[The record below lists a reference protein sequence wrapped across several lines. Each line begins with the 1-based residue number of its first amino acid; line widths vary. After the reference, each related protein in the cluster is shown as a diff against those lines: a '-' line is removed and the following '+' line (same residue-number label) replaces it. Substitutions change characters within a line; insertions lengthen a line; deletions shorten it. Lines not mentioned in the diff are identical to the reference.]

1 MHVAK
6 MGKEPVIL
14 CFMVKDQVSLA
25 TLEKLCS
32 EKQSL
37 ETLER
42 AASAVAYPGQPS
54 QDTQQL
60 SQPRGQGGRDPAQ
73 EDTEQRQSRPALL
86 PRLPE
91 GGAGLGHGPGHQIP
105 HVGGQGRANLGQQP
119 QLQHSLLRVQSL
131 KPKNHHWIEKYI
143 CTRNYLALF
152 LFSW

>member
-60 SQPRGQGGRDPAQ
+60 SQPRGQGGQDAAQ
-73 EDTEQRQSRPALL
+73 EDTEQRQPHPALL

-91 GGAGLGHGPGHQIP
+91 GGAGLGHGHELSG
-105 HVGGQGRANLGQQP
+105 L
-119 QLQHSLLRVQSL
+119 
-131 KPKNHHWIEKYI
+131 
-143 CTRNYLALF
+143 
-152 LFSW
+152 